1 MIYICDLDTM
11 ESVGKQDRFSGRLNH
26 HRIKVNKIYD
36 WMYDFKDSKVAPGII
51 ESSGK
56 DWQEQRRF
64 ALQVQMKKTNFPTSP
79 LKTIPIFPHFIP
91 LPPSFKSLPT
101 GNQSDNNTATGEF

>member
-11 ESVGKQDRFSGRLNH
+11 ESVGKQDKFSGRLNH

-64 ALQVQMKKTNFPTSP
+64 ALQVINFQKRFFLLHKVYFFL
-79 LKTIPIFPHFIP
+79 LKFFGKCTRKNC
-91 LPPSFKSLPT
+91 S
-101 GNQSDNNTATGEF
+101 